1 MGSVRWMLAKDL
13 RILRRSPALSMLLII
28 YPAAIA
34 VLIGLALS
42 RGPGL
47 PRVAFLNEI
56 PPSRAVITLGSTRID
71 TTRYERQ
78 LFEAIQPVRVSSR
91 AQAIADVRD
100 GSTIAA
106 LIIPADLPHLLA
118 SAATSARK
126 ARRNASFSSVPCQLV
141 PQTAPTR
148 QPSRNGSAPGWTA
161 AIPWWIS

>member
-1 MGSVRWMLAKDL
+1 MGAVRWMLAKDI
-13 RILRRSPALSMLLII
+13 RILRRSPVLTLLLIV

-56 PPSRAVITLGSTRID
+56 PANEAVITLGTTRID

-78 LFEAIQPVRVSSR
+78 LFQAMQPVPVSTR

-100 GSTIAA
+100 GSTLAA
-106 LIIPADLPHLLA
+106 LIIPPTCRTC
-118 SAATSARK
+118 S
-126 ARRNASFSSVPCQLV
+126 P
-141 PQTAPTR
+141 APT
-148 QPSRNGSAPGWTA
+148 SRPTSR
-161 AIPWWIS
+161 